1 MRIVMIGAGNLATH
15 LSKALQNSG
24 NDVCQILS
32 RTEKSAMRLAKT
44 LKTVYTT
51 ASDRM
56 VRDADLYIAAVSD
69 DAIAEVISE
78 LPFTESLV
86 VHTAGSISLD
96 VFADKMRNYGVL
108 YPLQSFSK
116 DYQVNF
122 SEIPIFLEANTAE
135 NLTTLRSIAGQLSA
149 KVYELTSEKR
159 LNLHLAAVFGANF
172 VNSLYA
178 VAAQIVQDAG
188 LPFDVL
194 APLLQ
199 QTVDKA
205 VASAHPAQV
214 QTGPAARNNQRV
226 MQKHIELLQTRP
238 EWQQLYR
245 QLSDCIRNQQDAQM
259 KPHVKTTA

>member
-1 MRIVMIGAGNLATH
+1 MIGAGNLATH
-15 LSKALQNSG
+15 LSKALQDAG
-24 NDVCQILS
+24 NDVCQIFS
-32 RTEKSAMRLAKT
+32 RTEKSAMRLAKN

-51 ASDRM
+51 AFDRI
-56 VRDADLYIAAVSD
+56 VRDADLYIVAVSD
-69 DAIAEVISE
+69 DAIAEVISG

-86 VHTAGSISLD
+86 VHTAGSIQMN
-96 VFADKMRNYGVL
+96 VFAEKMRNYGVI

-116 DYQVNF
+116 DYPVNF
-122 SEIPIFLEANTAE
+122 SEIPVFLEANTPE
-135 NLTTLRSIAGQLSA
+135 NLTTLRSAVGQLPA

-159 LNLHLAAVFGANF
+159 LELHLAAVFGANF

-199 QTVDKA
+199 KTVDKA
-205 VASAHPAQV
+205 VESGHPAQV

-226 MQKHIELLQTRP
+226 MQKHIEMLHTHP
-238 EWQQLYR
+238 EWRQVYR
-245 QLSDCIRNQQDAQM
+245 QLSKCIQKQQNEQM
-259 KPHVKTTA
+259 KP